1 MRSREKNLK
10 YIREVKVED
19 IEWSKLF
26 GAYSCGKKIGEE
38 IKNNNLL
45 NLEVLKD
52 IENNIEHQSTFWS
65 LTPFVM
71 IFLTRQ
77 LEREYG
83 KRKEEYCYI
92 LQIYKL
98 IAETIRE
105 IKGEYF
111 VEESIE
117 DLEVYPEM
125 RCLFNIELDLEDFED
140 EEEYI
145 EAHFEDEEDL
155 EREYN
160 SSFYYTTLVIE
171 DSKEIIEGLLNSED
185 EKIKNLAVE
194 ILEKV

>member
-10 YIREVKVED
+10 YIREVKAED
-19 IEWSKLF
+19 IEWNKLF

-45 NLEVLKD
+45 NLEVLKN
-52 IENNIEHQSTFWS
+52 IEKNIEHQSTFWS

-83 KRKEEYCYI
+83 KKKEEYCYI

-98 IAETIRE
+98 IVETIRE

-140 EEEYI
+140 EKEYI
-145 EAHFEDEEDL
+145 EAHFEEEEDL

-160 SSFYYTTLVIE
+160 SSFYYTNLVIE

-185 EKIKNLAVE
+185 EKIKNLAIE

>member
-10 YIREVKVED
+10 YIREVKAED

-26 GAYSCGKKIGEE
+26 GAYSCGKRIGEE

-98 IAETIRE
+98 IVETIRE

-145 EAHFEDEEDL
+145 EAHFEEEEDL

-160 SSFYYTTLVIE
+160 SSLYYTNLVIE

-185 EKIKNLAVE
+185 EKIKNLAKE
-194 ILEKV
+194 ILENF

>member
-1 MRSREKNLK
+1 MRNREKNLK
-10 YIREVKVED
+10 YIREVKAED

-26 GAYSCGKKIGEE
+26 GAYSCGKRIGEE

-45 NLEVLKD
+45 NLEVLKN

-145 EAHFEDEEDL
+145 EAHFEEEEDL

-160 SSFYYTTLVIE
+160 SSFYYTNLVIE

-185 EKIKNLAVE
+185 EKIKSLAVE
-194 ILEKV
+194 ILENL